1 MVERVSEGKA
11 IEGTDRVIEGAGEVM
26 ASGAAWTAG
35 RAFDNDIFDEGSMA
49 ISDELSIIESA
60 VILNDVGESVCW
72 HIKQK
77 LH

>member
-1 MVERVSEGKA
+1 MVERVSEGTA
-11 IEGTDRVIEGAGEVM
+11 IKGTNRVIEGAGGVM
-26 ASGAAWTAG
+26 VSGAALTAG
-35 RAFDNDIFDEGSMA
+35 RAFDNDIFDVGNMTL
-49 ISDELSIIESA
+49 SDKSSIIESA